1 MASRRYLSPA
11 YEERP
16 VQASAVTRHG
26 QSSADYDLSG
36 HHLTELLENKLDRQA
51 TEIDRLTRDNK
62 KLAASNVTL
71 RQDLVDAHIEIK
83 KRKKDILSIQ
93 EESDLQIRDFLD
105 RIADIETDIRAGERI
120 KRDLQEAESEAR
132 SLIAA
137 NCDLAYDIRNASQEL
152 EKEKKLSEMNADI
165 DNLRQEPQKLQCQ
178 MTNIMKT
185 LELEKGAN
193 KEKVEQMQLM
203 EKDLVLFAKE
213 VERLRYK
220 VLNAQKQA
228 HAPNLPSDLRVAQY
242 PLHRPS
248 LHGSVSYFDQNGRPY

>member
-11 YEERP
+11 YKERP

-93 EESDLQIRDFLD
+93 EESDLQIRDCLD

-165 DNLRQEPQKLQCQ
+165 DNLRQEPQKLQ
-178 MTNIMKT
+178 KT

-228 HAPNLPSDLRVAQY
+228 HAPNLPNDLRVAQY

-248 LHGSVSYFDQNGRPY
+248 LHGSVSYLDQNGRPY